1 MNKSFDNMLIE
12 FEGKKIGILLN
23 LLVILYFVYVLRFD
37 YSIINQDMNDMVQK
51 YILIIIDC
59 VMII

>member
-1 MNKSFDNMLIE
+1 MLIE

-23 LLVILYFVYVLRFD
+23 LLVILYFVYILRFD